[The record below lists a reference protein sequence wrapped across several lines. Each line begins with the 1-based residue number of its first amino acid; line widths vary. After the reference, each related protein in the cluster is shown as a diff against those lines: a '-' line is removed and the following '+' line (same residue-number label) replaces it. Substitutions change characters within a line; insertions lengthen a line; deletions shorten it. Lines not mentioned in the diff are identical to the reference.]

1 MTATYGGKATIDEAV
16 KSGEEVVVGNTT
28 TDFTA
33 EDSKEHQE
41 YTKEAEEAENAG
53 KEVQQGNDGE
63 SFIIEQPATEE
74 EKGEASNAD
83 GSQLSDDKLADM
95 LPPKQENDNKV
106 ETEKPATDNKVET
119 EEPAADN
126 KVETEEPATDNK
138 VETEEPA
145 TDNKVETEEPAT
157 DDKVEI
163 EQPVKVEKLSVEA
176 LDGNTAIVGSS
187 IQFKVTGENVT
198 FEGLEGYN
206 YAYNN
211 NILTVQ
217 TGSEA
222 TVLTI
227 AATDATGASIL
238 FDINI
243 NGIVG

>member
-1 MTATYGGKATIDEAV
+1 MTTTYGGKATTDEAV

-126 KVETEEPATDNK
+126 KVETEEPAADNK

-145 TDNKVETEEPAT
+145 TDDKVETEEPAT

-227 AATDATGASIL
+227 AATDATGETIL

-243 NGIVG
+243 NGIVK

>member
-1 MTATYGGKATIDEAV
+1 MTTTYGGGKSTSKDMTTATEKVVGNATID
-16 KSGEEVVVGNTT
+16 
-28 TDFTA
+28 FTA
-33 EDSKEHQE
+33 KESKEHQE
-41 YTKEAEEAENAG
+41 YTEEAKKAENEG
-53 KEVQQGNDGE
+53 KKVQQGNDGE
-63 SFIIEQPATEE
+63 TFVIEKPATDEQKNE
-74 EKGEASNAD
+74 VSNAD
-83 GSQLSDDKLADM
+83 GDQLSDDKLADM
-95 LPPKQENDNKV
+95 LPQKQEDNKVETEIVKEESNNKVETETSKEENDNKV
-106 ETEKPATDNKVET
+106 ETETDK
-119 EEPAADN
+119 
-126 KVETEEPATDNK
+126 
-138 VETEEPA
+138 
-145 TDNKVETEEPAT
+145 
-157 DDKVEI
+157 
-163 EQPVKVEKLSVEA
+163 EKLTVVA

>member
-1 MTATYGGKATIDEAV
+1 MTTTYGGKATTDEAV

-126 KVETEEPATDNK
+126 KVETEEPATD
-138 VETEEPA
+138 
-145 TDNKVETEEPAT
+145 DKVETEEPAT

-227 AATDATGASIL
+227 AATDATGETIL

-243 NGIVG
+243 NGIVK

>member
-145 TDNKVETEEPAT
+145 TD
-157 DDKVEI
+157 DKVEI